1 MSEHNRDER
10 IQNSYIRL
18 CIGIFIILLLIITA
32 AEFVM
37 FGNKG
42 ENSYLYRIE
51 INRLANDIEA
61 NKNDAGYM
69 PDLSRYKTIRNV
81 KSIDPA
87 EILSDPAFGGEVSET
102 GIHYVFRNI
111 DGKLY
116 RISYIVDFSDE
127 KTKNLICISVIL
139 GVVLLTVAGLMLFV
153 YFAVIRTFRLL
164 ADYPEELA
172 KGHMIPSLPE
182 KRSKFFGKFLWGLDM
197 LREKLEGEKKNNLEL
212 QKEKNV
218 FLLSLSHDIKTPLS
232 AIKLYAASVR
242 KNLYKDEAKISEIA
256 GKIDDSAN
264 EIEGYVSKIIS
275 ASNDDFLEFNVTEGE
290 FYLSEAMEYIKKY
303 YSEKLKAVGTAFELS
318 EYDDIL
324 INGDKERFIE
334 VMQNIFENAVK
345 YGDGRRICVEF
356 SDEED
361 CKLITITNTGC
372 TLSQSELNHIFDSF
386 YRGSNV
392 GSNSGSG
399 LGLYICKKLML
410 LMHGDIYADCYD
422 GLMKVTLVCSRK

>member
-1 MSEHNRDER
+1 MSESNKDGS
-10 IQNSYIRL
+10 IKNSYIKL
-18 CIGIFIILLLIITA
+18 CIGIFLILLLLVTA

-42 ENSYLYRIE
+42 GIGYLYRIE
-51 INRLANDIEA
+51 INRVVTELKN
-61 NKNDAGYM
+61 NKNNAGYM
-69 PDLSRYKTIRNV
+69 PDLSAYKTIRSVKKLDPEHLLNDDNV
-81 KSIDPA
+81 PDYELSESGEHYA
-87 EILSDPAFGGEVSET
+87 LRNVEGEI
-102 GIHYVFRNI
+102 
-111 DGKLY
+111 Y
-116 RISYIVDFSDE
+116 RISYVVDLSYE
-127 KTKNLICISVIL
+127 KTLFCVNIIMAAA
-139 GVVLLTVAGLMLFV
+139 VLTMAGLMFFV
-153 YFAVIRTFRLL
+153 YFSVIRTFRLL
-164 ADYPEELA
+164 SGYPEELA
-172 KGHMIPSLPE
+172 KGHMVPPLPE
-182 KRSKFFGKFLWGLDM
+182 RRSKYFGKFLWGLDM
-197 LREKLEGEKKNNLEL
+197 LREKLEGEKKKNLEL

-242 KNLYKDEAKISEIA
+242 KNLYKDEARISEIA

-264 EIEGYVSKIIS
+264 EIEGYISKIIS
-275 ASNDDFLEFNVTEGE
+275 ASNDDFLDFNVAEGE
-290 FYLSEAMEYIKKY
+290 FYLSEAIDYTKKY
-303 YSEKLKAVGTAFELS
+303 YSEKLKAVGTEFELS

-324 INGDKERFIE
+324 MNGDKERFIE
-334 VMQNIFENAVK
+334 VMQNVFENAVK

-410 LMHGDIYADCYD
+410 LMHGDIYADCSD
-422 GLMKVTLVCSRK
+422 GLMKVTLVCSKK